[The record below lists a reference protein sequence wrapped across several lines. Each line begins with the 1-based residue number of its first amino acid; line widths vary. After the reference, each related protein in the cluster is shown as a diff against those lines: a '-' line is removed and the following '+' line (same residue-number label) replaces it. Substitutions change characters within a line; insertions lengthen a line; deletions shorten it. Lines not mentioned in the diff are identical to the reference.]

1 MEMKKI
7 LQHGRIWIIASVI
20 SFGSL
25 LFLQIDSSDLSYRQ
39 KMSQVQNELAEE
51 QIEESNFFNLDL
63 IKGITQFVI
72 DITKLN
78 F

>member
-1 MEMKKI
+1 MKKI

-25 LFLQIDSSDLSYRQ
+25 LFLQIDSSDLSSRQ

>member
-25 LFLQIDSSDLSYRQ
+25 LFLQIDSSDLSSRQ